1 MLPTS
6 AKSRFLSSSQKGVQ
20 FFRRLDNRIFDMIM
34 STGSAWVIIVLIW
47 AVSIYLMVNFFLP
60 GRVSANDFL
69 YISQPILWSSLTL
82 LAWLGWRYGLI
93 EHPKLGWPLAMSA
106 FLLALAQIAVLAI
119 AGLLLG
125 FGYSPYDHQFGA
137 VLRNLLYLGTLLAA
151 FELMRAYL
159 TSQFKQR
166 HPWISFILVS
176 LFISILRIAPATFG
190 QFNHLQ
196 SSIQTIGERLLP
208 MLAQNMLA
216 TLLALLGGPLPSIIY
231 LGTLQLFEWLS
242 PILPNPGW
250 FVTAFIGTVIPAYG
264 MVIVYNQFI
273 AEPDQQEQA
282 EVRQEGDL
290 TPWALVALFT
300 LVMVGFSTG
309 LFGVHPSLVG
319 SGSMTPNLMVGD
331 IVVAREA
338 PIETVKV
345 GDVITFY
352 QEGVTIVHRVVEIQ
366 SNAGKITFITR
377 GDANNSVDPPVL
389 AENYKGKVVFTIPK
403 IGWISIFVRNT
414 LVKIL

>member
-6 AKSRFLSSSQKGVQ
+6 AKSRFFSSSNKGVQ
-20 FFRRLDNRIFDMIM
+20 FLRRLDNRIFDMIM
-34 STGSAWVIIVLIW
+34 STGSAWVIIVSIW

-69 YISQPILWSSLTL
+69 YIGQPILWSSLTL
-82 LAWLGWRYGLI
+82 LAWLGWRYGLV
-93 EHPKLGWPLAMSA
+93 ERPNLTWPLAITA
-106 FLLALAQIAVLAI
+106 FLLALSQIAVLAI
-119 AGLLLG
+119 TGLLLG

-137 VLRNLLYLGTLLAA
+137 VLRNMLYVGTLLAA

-176 LFISILRIAPATFG
+176 LFISILRIAPAAFG
-190 QFNHLQ
+190 QFDNIQ
-196 SSIQTIGERLLP
+196 SSIQLIGERLLP
-208 MLAQNMLA
+208 TLAQNMLA

-250 FVTAFIGTVIPAYG
+250 FVIAFVGTVIPAYG
-264 MVIVYNQFI
+264 MVIVYNQFV
-273 AEPDQQEQA
+273 AEPDEEREQS
-282 EVRQEGDL
+282 EVAPGRSSL
-290 TPWALVALFT
+290 TSWAVVALFT
-300 LVMVGFSTG
+300 LVHGWLQHRPVRGSSQ
-309 LFGVHPSLVG
+309 PVG

-366 SNAGKITFITR
+366 NNAGKITFITR
-377 GDANNSVDPPVL
+377 GDANDSVDPPVL
-389 AENYKGKVVFTIPK
+389 GRK
-403 IGWISIFVRNT
+403 
-414 LVKIL
+414 L